1 MKLDTLVMEIKLLQD
16 RCYIYFLLE
25 ILTGG
30 EIFAY
35 LRKQQL
41 SESL

>member
-1 MKLDTLVMEIKLLQD
+1 MKLDHPCIVAPLLLP
-16 RCYIYFLLE
+16 RSALYFLLE

-35 LRKQQL
+35 LRKQQRF
-41 SESL
+41 